1 MSETL
6 FDLSGKVAIVTGASR
21 GIGESIA
28 EKLGLA
34 GAKIVISGRKQEAL
48 ILSTQK
54 LVDLGIDCQYF
65 ASNNGVESDNQD
77 LVDFTLQTFGAVDIL
92 VNNSASNPVF
102 GPVEQTESWAFDKI
116 MSVNL
121 RGPFD
126 LSKMVLP
133 SFKERGGGVI
143 INISSI
149 GGLRPEPGLGIY
161 SVSKAALISL
171 SKVMAKEWG
180 QYNVRV
186 NTICP
191 GLIQT
196 KFSEALWTNDKIMK
210 MMLHQ
215 LPLARIGSP
224 EEIAA
229 LALFLASPASS
240 YSTGA
245 VFTAGSGTKIY
256 ALTMNGGTFNGSSG
270 NISLGYNG
278 KCDNS
283 STTFIMNAGIFN
295 APSGTLTI
303 R

>member
-1 MSETL
+1 MSESL
-6 FDLSGKVAIVTGASR
+6 FNLKGKVAIITGASR
-21 GIGESIA
+21 GIGEAIA
-28 EKLGLA
+28 TQLGLS
-34 GAKIVISGRKQEAL
+34 GAKIIISGRKEDAL
-48 ILSTQK
+48 IKTTSK
-54 LVDLGIDCQYF
+54 LISLGIECQYL
-65 ASNNGVESDNQD
+65 ASNNGIESDNQA
-77 LVDFTLQTFGAVDIL
+77 LVHFTLKTFGGVDIL

-102 GPVEQTESWAFDKI
+102 GPVENTETWAFDKI
-116 MSVNL
+116 IAVNL

-180 QYNVRV
+180 PYNVRV

-196 KFSEALWTNDKIMK
+196 KFSEALWTNDNIMK
-210 MMLHQ
+210 MMMSQ

-229 LALFLASPASS
+229 LALYLSSPASA

-245 VFTAGSGTKIY
+245 VFTAD
-256 ALTMNGGTFNGSSG
+256 GG
-270 NISLGYNG
+270 Y
-278 KCDNS
+278 
-283 STTFIMNAGIFN
+283 
-295 APSGTLTI
+295 TI
-303 R
+303 